1 MQMVCYFENWAQ
13 YRPGVQRMVPSDID
27 ANLCTHVLYS
37 FAQVK
42 NGVLEVY
49 EPNDFRKLLLAMPSI
64 LFTCCSCCYSD
75 ELEESVVLS
84 FAGID

>member
-1 MQMVCYFENWAQ
+1 
-13 YRPGVQRMVPSDID
+13 MVPSDID

-49 EPNDFRKLLLAMPSI
+49 EPNDFGK
-64 LFTCCSCCYSD
+64 
-75 ELEESVVLS
+75 
-84 FAGID
+84 

>member
-1 MQMVCYFENWAQ
+1 
-13 YRPGVQRMVPSDID
+13 MVPSDID

-49 EPNDFRKLLLAMPSI
+49 EPNDFRKLLFPMPSMYLLRSL
-64 LFTCCSCCYSD
+64 LF
-75 ELEESVVLS
+75 
-84 FAGID
+84 